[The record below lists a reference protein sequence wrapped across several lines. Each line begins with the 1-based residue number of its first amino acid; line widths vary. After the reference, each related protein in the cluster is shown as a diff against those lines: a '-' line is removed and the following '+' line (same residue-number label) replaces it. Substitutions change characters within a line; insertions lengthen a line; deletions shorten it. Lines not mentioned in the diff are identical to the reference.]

1 MADSCR
7 PRKVSKA
14 AYEIENI
21 YLSWSTNH
29 PYSPQSIGSLDCSAS
44 NRNLPFP
51 AATVYSIGIPALPMP
66 KPQCHRPEGS
76 QHDNC
81 TQEVLSHRRIL
92 GITEQRADGTGTDY
106 AT

>member
-29 PYSPQSIGSLDCSAS
+29 PYPT
-44 NRNLPFP
+44 FP
-51 AATVYSIGIPALPMP
+51 ISTLQGVS
-66 KPQCHRPEGS
+66 
-76 QHDNC
+76 
-81 TQEVLSHRRIL
+81 
-92 GITEQRADGTGTDY
+92 
-106 AT
+106 